1 MAKVCMVTGKG
12 TARGNHVA
20 HCNKKVKRT
29 FQTNVHTKRFWLAGE
44 NRWISLKVSTRGM
57 RTIDKKGIEVV
68 LAELRSRGAQV

>member
-1 MAKVCMVTGKG
+1 MSKVCMVTGKG

-29 FQTNVHTKRFWLAGE
+29 FQTNVHWKRFWLADE

-68 LAELRSRGAQV
+68 LAELRGRGEQV

>member
-1 MAKVCMVTGKG
+1 MSKVCMVTGKG

-29 FQTNVHTKRFWLAGE
+29 FQTNVHWKRFWLAGE

-68 LAELRSRGAQV
+68 LAELRGRGEQV

>member
-1 MAKVCMVTGKG
+1 MSKVCMVTGKG

-29 FQTNVHTKRFWLAGE
+29 FQTNVHWKRFWLAGE

-68 LAELRSRGAQV
+68 LAELRSRGEQI